1 MKLLFDVFPLVLF
14 FGAYK
19 YYDIYIATAV
29 AIAACIVQVA
39 VFWYQNKRF
48 ETMHLVTL
56 GVIVV
61 FGGLTLVLRDDSFI
75 KWKPTIVNWIFAVI
89 IVGSQFVGR
98 RTALEVLLGSTL
110 KLPKA
115 VWRGV
120 NLSWGVFFLIVG
132 FLNVYVAF
140 YFRPELSEQVR
151 TDFWVNFKV
160 FGLMGLTFMFVM
172 TQIPLIQRYH
182 ISEGDDTS
190 SGDPAD

>member
-29 AIAACIVQVA
+29 AIASCVVQVA
-39 VFWYQNKRF
+39 VFWSRNKRF

-98 RTALEVLLGSTL
+98 RTALEILLGSKL
-110 KLPKA
+110 KLPEA
-115 VWRGV
+115 IWRRV
-120 NLSWGVFFLIVG
+120 NLSWGLFFLIVG

-160 FGLMGLTFMFVM
+160 FGLMGLTLVFAVVQMLF
-172 TQIPLIQRYH
+172 IARYMVPDD
-182 ISEGDDTS
+182 SES
-190 SGDPAD
+190 S